1 MATHTSA
8 LMKRFVRRG
17 REECDSQC
25 SDDISPMLEA
35 PLPPHAALP
44 IALVPLAKSSPER
57 RVTQKEIIA
66 GEERPK
72 FLTIKQVQDSSS
84 QDGEDGGG
92 GGSDGS
98 AAAQNPQRYIVET
111 ITMTTVTERRLM
123 QKPVPGSSSGSPVP
137 TSRTTAS
144 PSASSTIPPI
154 VPAGNEG
161 GSTAVPVAGGVT
173 AAGLSSAGAT
183 QDYRLLQQQQ
193 QKQLRA
199 GQSMEGNASQL
210 QTAAT
215 STTAAAAAASGTGL
229 YETVKHKP
237 LSTAQAISGILK
249 GGKLWKNEQQHH
261 QHQQQHP
268 QQHQQQHQ
276 QQQQQQTHQ
285 QHSSVQNDDST
296 AVTSDEETSSKRSVR
311 FNEESTIREACC
323 DGEVQAGLS
332 EGEVGTCRAINY
344 MSDTLKRHSS
354 GLFHNALRPNSAVRQ
369 LFPSSAIQPLLTTAI
384 SGNGPTAPTATP
396 PGTTMVTMAGQAG
409 AQTTTT
415 GAGAAGSAHPT
426 TVLTQE
432 ALKAF
437 DDAKKTP
444 GLVHQ
449 HSLTSNSGSMSNI
462 PNSAAAA
469 LAVSAVAATAG
480 GGAGIPG
487 GPGETDTIRRTI
499 ERNALRRSLIKYE
512 PKKKIPV
519 KDVTSL
525 EERIRQLT
533 CDIDDP
539 IDESAGGGDG
549 SDNAGC
555 DGELGE
561 LERRDSPA
569 GEENPQQPKYI
580 PDKSFSPSSSASSSS
595 SGSNGST
602 YKKIT
607 DLFHRDRRQEKI
619 PEADENPIVIIP
631 QVSGHQGRAATT
643 LQRPSATNAG
653 RFEFPWQDCRCPAGP
668 DIGMGVQIQGAHTQ
682 IHQPPQQRQ
691 VDSRRQFLST
701 LAPLT
706 ACVAGQRDDLS
717 YYTLAHPGDRSSMAS
732 SQSTEY
738 SIGDIDAALH
748 EDDGK
753 KVAPDVIAGTPGQES
768 DELAA
773 FVQQEGARTERLKKR
788 YSAETS
794 TSAPASG
801 AGSDDD
807 EQNDYGFNSR
817 PSVRGIKPRFGSTN
831 EILQQMQAQLAAP
844 TPPQAKSQPATVP
857 AQTQPI
863 QSNTLPRPHTASSMH
878 VAAAK
883 QQITTHQHTA
893 SWSYYPAVDP
903 AAQAKGVPGGPQQ
916 QQQQQNQQQ
925 QQQQQQA
932 STAAPVIGQT
942 AATAGQPNMLAAVD
956 PHGNYYHIPVQTRHS
971 YHGQEAIY
979 QNCANLPLGVQA
991 SAVQVQSHQ
1000 IHTQHHQAVHTAHHI
1015 HQLTDTATATYG
1027 KFARSPTRRPES
1039 PPPLRNYHQT
1049 MVLIPY
1055 NAETYHRYTAQ
1066 EQENYRRQHNI
1077 VEYQQVTQQTI
1088 RVPVGY
1094 PLPGMQLHVVAAGAR
1109 TGLPPHYS
1117 TLPRLGTNA
1126 APVNAAT
1133 GTSGGPVGS
1142 GQSGGAPP
1150 PLPPQGKPPAY
1161 SQYPGTVDG
1170 KPGVKFT
1177 ERGAPEGAA
1186 SVQPSDASQLLS
1198 PTGQGHG
1205 PPGMPSSASS
1215 SATTTAGTTAVG
1227 SVAGP
1232 GGQGQGGATGVVQSG
1247 QGQGQMQ
1254 QQQQQ
1259 QGGAVF
1265 YAMNV

>member
-1 MATHTSA
+1 M
-8 LMKRFVRRG
+8 
-17 REECDSQC
+17 
-25 SDDISPMLEA
+25 
-35 PLPPHAALP
+35 
-44 IALVPLAKSSPER
+44 
-57 RVTQKEIIA
+57 
-66 GEERPK
+66 
-72 FLTIKQVQDSSS
+72 
-84 QDGEDGGG
+84 
-92 GGSDGS
+92 
-98 AAAQNPQRYIVET
+98 
-111 ITMTTVTERRLM
+111 
-123 QKPVPGSSSGSPVP
+123 
-137 TSRTTAS
+137 
-144 PSASSTIPPI
+144 
-154 VPAGNEG
+154 NE
-161 GSTAVPVAGGVT
+161 
-173 AAGLSSAGAT
+173 
-183 QDYRLLQQQQ
+183 
-193 QKQLRA
+193 
-199 GQSMEGNASQL
+199 
-210 QTAAT
+210 
-215 STTAAAAAASGTGL
+215 
-229 YETVKHKP
+229 
-237 LSTAQAISGILK
+237 
-249 GGKLWKNEQQHH
+249 
-261 QHQQQHP
+261 
-268 QQHQQQHQ
+268 
-276 QQQQQQTHQ
+276 
-285 QHSSVQNDDST
+285 DST

-323 DGEVQAGLS
+323 DGEVQSGLG
-332 EGEVGTCRAINY
+332 EGEMGTCRAINY

-369 LFPSSAIQPLLTTAI
+369 LFPSSAIQPLLTTAS
-384 SGNGPTAPTATP
+384 SGTGPTVPCTAAPT
-396 PGTTMVTMAGQAG
+396 GTVTVALSN
-409 AQTTTT
+409 AQTITT
-415 GAGAAGSAHPT
+415 GAPVGVAGTGVCTAAAHA

-437 DDAKKTP
+437 DDSKKASPSLPT

-469 LAVSAVAATAG
+469 LALSATAG
-480 GGAGIPG
+480 TVVTGS
-487 GPGETDTIRRTI
+487 PGETDTIRRSI

-539 IDESAGGGDG
+539 IDESGGGEG
-549 SDNAGC
+549 SDQAG
-555 DGELGE
+555 DGELSE
-561 LERRDSPA
+561 MERRDSPA
-569 GEENPQQPKYI
+569 GEENPQQPKYL

-631 QVSGHQGRAATT
+631 Q
-643 LQRPSATNAG
+643 
-653 RFEFPWQDCRCPAGP
+653 DCRCPAGP

-682 IHQPPQQRQ
+682 IHQPPQQRH

-748 EDDGK
+748 DDDGK

-844 TPPQAKSQPATVP
+844 IPPQGKSSQASTVP

-863 QSNTLPRPHTASSMH
+863 QSNTLPRPHTASSLQ

-903 AAQAKGVPGGPQQ
+903 ATQVKGVAHQPQAAASA
-916 QQQQQNQQQ
+916 NAAGAV
-925 QQQQQQA
+925 QQA
-932 STAAPVIGQT
+932 AGATVAPV
-942 AATAGQPNMLAAVD
+942 AQPNMLAAVD

-1000 IHTQHHQAVHTAHHI
+1000 IHTQHQAVHTAHHI
-1015 HQLTDTATATYG
+1015 HQMTDTATYG

-1109 TGLPPHYS
+1109 AGLPPHYS
-1117 TLPRLGTNA
+1117 TLPRLGTNTT
-1126 APVNAAT
+1126 PVNAAT
-1133 GTSGGPVGS
+1133 GTGTTS
-1142 GQSGGAPP
+1142 QAQTAPP
-1150 PLPPQGKPPAY
+1150 PPQGKPPAY
-1161 SQYPGTVDG
+1161 SQYPSDG

-1205 PPGMPSSASS
+1205 PPGMQTGLAS
-1215 SATTTAGTTAVG
+1215 SATTTAGTTAAA
-1227 SVAGP
+1227 SMSAAGVN
-1232 GGQGQGGATGVVQSG
+1232 QGQQGGVVAASG
-1247 QGQGQMQ
+1247 AGGSMSSASQ
-1254 QQQQQ
+1254 QASQ
-1259 QGGAVF
+1259 GAVF